1 MQDACPRCEEPFGST
16 ISCIVRAGVHLSFMV
31 GETRNLRLRVTR
43 RDESDLDK
51 LIEWVL
57 GIADARHRAW
67 IAGEPDPY
75 GLPPPD
81 GLTESPSPLRF
92 VRGARENRDQAP
104 PRQGGPP

>member
-1 MQDACPRCEEPFGST
+1 M
-16 ISCIVRAGVHLSFMV
+16 RAGVHLSFMA

-43 RDESDLDK
+43 RDEPDLGK

-57 GIADARHRAW
+57 GVADARHRAW
-67 IAGEPDPY
+67 VAGEPDPY

-81 GLTESPSPLRF
+81 GLAESSALRF

-104 PRQGGPP
+104 LPHGGPP